1 MPLMEPAFL
10 LGGYLASAGLAAS
23 GVAGVLIPERVGRV
37 LHTDLSAPRARS
49 EMRSAYACFAAL
61 RIDPIIAA
69 PPAVFFAVGI
79 LWLGAAA
86 VRLFALAAD
95 RPHADWTYWV
105 FLGLELAL
113 GVMGLGAG

>member
-1 MPLMEPAFL
+1 MDPVFL
-10 LGGYLASAGLAAS
+10 LGGYLASAVLAAS

-37 LHTDLSAPRARS
+37 LHTDLSAPRARA
-49 EMRSAYACFAAL
+49 EMRGAYACFAAL
-61 RIDPIIAA
+61 GIDAIIAGS
-69 PPAVFFAVGI
+69 PAVFFAVGI

-86 VRLFALAAD
+86 VRLFALAVD

-113 GVMGLGAG
+113 GVMGFRRGPS